1 MRPSRFRSL
10 ETSPNDDIPTILGLG
25 TLTRDSDSSGS
36 SGSEPENPPY
46 TSHFHGGHSSQRAH
60 PNQQATEASE
70 DEETDSEQDREGGE
84 IDHPTRGDAT
94 SPHTEPTP
102 RQRPLSSLSA
112 ISGNKYRTPMGSVLT
127 SPPPSNYSVLSV
139 QTLHNVPN
147 QQPMPIYETQSAYDD
162 GATVNNDNF
171 NTATTSYPAHLAHS
185 SRNSESGYGCRRQ
198 GPHMTSEYVYRRPAS
213 VVHSAPIQGQLRPG
227 SRSTLERAVE
237 NVQSHLAA
245 LSERLETL
253 EISQSSI
260 RVRPA
265 ASPRDSHSPNRFG
278 PASSGELVFDLDD
291 MGLWSLI
298 LQPLAKLL
306 ASVRR
311 VAAFLAVNEN
321 RSPTFVVI
329 RRLFLDLSFV
339 LAVLAVA
346 KVGWRRTGL
355 RRKEIYI
362 ALGVLWGAVTGGRS
376 GRVRRM
382 VEQGV

>member
-1 MRPSRFRSL
+1 M
-10 ETSPNDDIPTILGLG
+10 
-25 TLTRDSDSSGS
+25 
-36 SGSEPENPPY
+36 
-46 TSHFHGGHSSQRAH
+46 
-60 PNQQATEASE
+60 
-70 DEETDSEQDREGGE
+70 
-84 IDHPTRGDAT
+84 
-94 SPHTEPTP
+94 
-102 RQRPLSSLSA
+102 
-112 ISGNKYRTPMGSVLT
+112 SGNRYRTPVGSVLT
-127 SPPPSNYSVLSV
+127 SPPPSNYSVLSA
-139 QTLHNVPN
+139 QALHNVPN
-147 QQPMPIYETQSAYDD
+147 QQPMPRYETQSAFDD
-162 GATVNNDNF
+162 SATVNNDNF
-171 NTATTSYPAHLAHS
+171 NVATTSYPAHLAHS
-185 SRNSESGYGCRRQ
+185 SRNSESGYGNRGQ
-198 GPHMTSEYVYRRPAS
+198 GLHMTSEYVYRRPGS
-213 VVHSAPIQGQLRPG
+213 VVHSAPTQGQLRPG

-260 RVRPA
+260 RARPA

-278 PASSGELVFDLDD
+278 PASSGDLVFDLDD
-291 MGLWSLI
+291 MGLWSLV

-355 RRKEIYI
+355 RRKEIHI
-362 ALGVLWGAVTGGRS
+362 ALGVLWGAVTGGRT
-376 GRVRRM
+376 GRARRM
-382 VEQGV
+382 AEQGV